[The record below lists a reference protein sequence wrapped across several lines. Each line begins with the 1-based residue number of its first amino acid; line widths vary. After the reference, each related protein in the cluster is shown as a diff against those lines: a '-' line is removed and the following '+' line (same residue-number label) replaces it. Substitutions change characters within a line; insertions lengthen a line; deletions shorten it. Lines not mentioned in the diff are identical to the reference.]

1 MAIDLRKDEECR
13 KSLMKY
19 FKDNE
24 ILYGKVSVHIT
35 IAVSDFL
42 LEWETKKEMD
52 YQVERL
58 VKLQG

>member
-24 ILYGKVSVHIT
+24 ILYGEVSVHIT

-42 LEWETKKEMD
+42 LEWETKKET
-52 YQVERL
+52 ENNI
-58 VKLQG
+58 KNGA